1 MIHAKETHEESH
13 EYSIQRTTIFKTFTC
28 DIYECGNLDPQTV
41 TCYPIYLEGDVLDVE
56 IKMMILVKPEAI
68 REDVEAA
75 LYSEYPELTLGN
87 LHFRL
92 SPKEYSI

>member
-1 MIHAKETHEESH
+1 MRNLEDYQDAV
-13 EYSIQRTTIFKTFTC
+13 EYDPQPQRIFKTFTA

-68 REDVEAA
+68 REDVAA
-75 LYSEYPELTLGN
+75 GLYSEYPELTLGN

-92 SPKEYSI
+92 SPKEYAI